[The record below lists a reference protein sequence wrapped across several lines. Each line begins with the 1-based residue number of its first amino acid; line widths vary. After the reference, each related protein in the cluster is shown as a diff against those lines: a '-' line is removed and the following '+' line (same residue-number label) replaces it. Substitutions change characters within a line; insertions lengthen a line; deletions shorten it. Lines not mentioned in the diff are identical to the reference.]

1 FGLTGFN
8 TAAIATAVHR
18 PMDVAIILDFSGSM
32 RFGCVLGVPV
42 FGTRDNTGAGVST
55 NSGSNNPESVYPTFG
70 AYSAIAPAG
79 LQDPSAHMIGGRQ
92 YVLSKVSV
100 TTSDG
105 RPAIVNDFYSD
116 NAGTV
121 RFASAGSDG
130 GYNYAATNPG
140 DKSLFFNGSA
150 TNFAQEVEDIVGG

>member
-1 FGLTGFN
+1 
-8 TAAIATAVHR
+8 
-18 PMDVAIILDFSGSM
+18 
-32 RFGCVLGVPV
+32 
-42 FGTRDNTGAGVST
+42 
-55 NSGSNNPESVYPTFG
+55 
-70 AYSAIAPAG
+70 
-79 LQDPSAHMIGGRQ
+79 MIGGRQ
-92 YVLSKVSV
+92 YGLSNVSV

-121 RFASAGSDG
+121 GFASAGSDG

-150 TNFAQEVEDIVGG
+150 TNFAQEVEDIVGGTGVSANWEGASQGLGTGNGGYQWKNNGTWYGYTQGPNYWGKTFFVWPPDPNPTKDWRRLYFGNNTTTKTVTNYNGVSKTVTLV